1 MDVSTTLAIVQTIL
15 TAIQTLAQ
23 LQSLFSISH
32 CRSELDDLHNTVQT
46 VRAVLEDADARKD
59 SLNAQE
65 KHYIQE
71 LKDAISDADDVLD
84 EFLTLAKQNQLRR
97 NKANGSARIKIGGID
112 IIASV
117 KAELGRPSS
126 SRPDHGKVSIH
137 VDCSASVQLLHRCI
151 RVKEMKNYR
160 QTGTCSTARPIGVK
174 VLLTYLLMEVRRKN
188 LK

>member
-1 MDVSTTLAIVQTIL
+1 MFDRMVGVGLSIGEKNFIRGGIAQDLCCDGRKRLSYRPINVETSVVQ
-15 TAIQTLAQ
+15 Q
-23 LQSLFSISH
+23 
-32 CRSELDDLHNTVQT
+32 
-46 VRAVLEDADARKD
+46 
-59 SLNAQE
+59 
-65 KHYIQE
+65 
-71 LKDAISDADDVLD
+71 
-84 EFLTLAKQNQLRR
+84 
-97 NKANGSARIKIGGID
+97 ANGSARIKIGGID